1 MPSNG
6 VTISVTAETNAGG
19 RKHMEDYIAVD
30 LSPNETLRK
39 IPEMKEQ
46 AYVGVFDGHGG
57 KEAAKYAREHLWE
70 TIQKQSKFQTHD
82 VDSVKEAILDAYLEL
97 HQTML
102 ASRGKDK
109 SVFKVLY
116 SCNGI
121 SVSGYEEDCLYLLS
135 VYLSSLSLLWS
146 TMATGCVEEVLPFPS
161 IPFSSIMAAKQDRR
175 SKYSWDNC
183 FNHYF

>member
-19 RKHMEDYIAVD
+19 RKHMEDYIAVN

-82 VDSVKEAILDAYLEL
+82 IDSVKEAILDAYLEL

-102 ASRGKDK
+102 ASRGKTN
-109 SVFKVLY
+109 SIFKVLY
-116 SCNGI
+116 SCNGL
-121 SVSGYEEDCLYLLS
+121 SVSGYEEDVLYK
-135 VYLSSLSLLWS
+135 
-146 TMATGCVEEVLPFPS
+146 AF
-161 IPFSSIMAAKQDRR
+161 I
-175 SKYSWDNC
+175 
-183 FNHYF
+183 

>member
-19 RKHMEDYIAVD
+19 RKHMEDYIAVN
-30 LSPNETLRK
+30 LSPNEKLRK
-39 IPEMKEQ
+39 LPEMKEQ

-97 HQTML
+97 HETML
-102 ASRGKDK
+102 ASRGKGK
-109 SVFKVLY
+109 P
-116 SCNGI
+116 
-121 SVSGYEEDCLYLLS
+121 CL
-135 VYLSSLSLLWS
+135 
-146 TMATGCVEEVLPFPS
+146 
-161 IPFSSIMAAKQDRR
+161 
-175 SKYSWDNC
+175 KYC
-183 FNHYF
+183 TRVIALV